1 MALYHMALKIFV
13 NIGSGN
19 DLVHDGT
26 KPLPELMLTY
36 HQWGPMAF
44 IYMTR
49 ILQKKHYTD
58 TSHLLP
64 VSPSHQ
70 QSSYWLYK
78 MKASLFWMQ
87 KEFSFLHHLSV
98 EKW

>member
-1 MALYHMALKIFV
+1 MALKIFV

-49 ILQKKHYTD
+49 ILQKKPLYRYQPPA
-58 TSHLLP
+58 SC
-64 VSPSHQ
+64 VAK
-70 QSSYWLYK
+70 SSAIIILTVQDES
-78 MKASLFWMQ
+78 ALVLDA
-87 KEFSFLHHLSV
+87 EGV
-98 EKW
+98 